1 MAGGS
6 GDHHCYLGFEQQ
18 ATDAGYGSS
27 LQYLEELGRLRHF
40 VDLSYDRV
48 STDGNHDPS
57 NVLYRQI
64 ETQVAGELAM
74 LLGVTLEDVIA

>member
-6 GDHHCYLGFEQQ
+6 GDHHCYIGFEQQ

-27 LQYLEELGRLRHF
+27 LQYLEELGKLRRF
-40 VDLSYDRV
+40 VDQSFSIESGGLTPNDSIA
-48 STDGNHDPS
+48 
-57 NVLYRQI
+57 YRQTEARI
-64 ETQVAGELAM
+64 AGELAM